1 MLSYLGKKITRWLGC
16 GVKPKSISI
25 GTDTPEA
32 TAIDSNSNLGKTK
45 PVILIIHGAW
55 QHPAYYQAFVQVLQ
69 SRGYE
74 TYCPRLPSCN
84 GQVPP
89 TKSLQDDVQFI
100 RQFTAQL
107 TDAGKLVDVIMHSYG
122 GIVGTDA
129 LCKFGIAERSRRG
142 LAGGVRNL
150 IYLTSFVPHKG
161 QSLVGIFEGQS
172 LPTVKINE
180 ETNLISATDP
190 IPMFYSDLPSEE
202 AEYWVKQM
210 VAHPYSAQSTPVSN
224 EAFRELPTSYIICD
238 NDKGILPEVQQ
249 MMIDRLKVAGVDV
262 QVKRCSGSHSPFLS
276 MPNVTA
282 DIIENI
288 SNA

>member
-16 GVKPKSISI
+16 GVKPKSIST

-32 TAIDSNSNLGKTK
+32 TAVDSNSHLGKTK

-74 TYCPRLPSCN
+74 THCPRLPSCN

-89 TKSLQDDVQFI
+89 TKSLEDDVHFI

-142 LAGGVRNL
+142 FAGGVRNL

-172 LPTVKINE
+172 LPTVKINVSPSRPE
-180 ETNLISATDP
+180 FQLLFLCRSRACFRTPSWYSMKFNILIST
-190 IPMFYSDLPSEE
+190 I
-202 AEYWVKQM
+202 
-210 VAHPYSAQSTPVSN
+210 N
-224 EAFRELPTSYIICD
+224 C
-238 NDKGILPEVQQ
+238 
-249 MMIDRLKVAGVDV
+249 
-262 QVKRCSGSHSPFLS
+262 
-276 MPNVTA
+276 
-282 DIIENI
+282 
-288 SNA
+288 

>member
-1 MLSYLGKKITRWLGC
+1 MLSYLIKKMARWLGC
-16 GVKPKSISI
+16 GFKPKSIST
-25 GTDTPEA
+25 GTNTPE
-32 TAIDSNSNLGKTK
+32 TTTIDPSTNRWKAK

-55 QHPAYYQAFVQVLQ
+55 QHPAYYQTFVQVLQ

-89 TKSLQDDVQFI
+89 TKSLEDDVRFI
-100 RQFTAQL
+100 RQFVTEL

-129 LCKFGIAERSRRG
+129 LCKLGIEERSRRG
-142 LAGGVRNL
+142 TVGGVRNL
-150 IYLTSFVPHKG
+150 IYLTSFVPLKG

-180 ETNLISATDP
+180 EMNIISATDP

-210 VAHPYSAQSTPVSN
+210 VSHPYSAQTTPVSN
-224 EAFRELPTSYIICD
+224 EAFRELPATYIICE

-249 MMIDRLKVAGVDV
+249 MMIDKLRDV
-262 QVKRCSGSHSPFLS
+262 GIDVHVERCSGGHSPFLS
-276 MPNVTA
+276 MPHSMA
-282 DIIENI
+282 DIIDKI
-288 SNA
+288 SNV